1 VEIREVIFAHGHKNV
16 QATHPT
22 TLEITK
28 EEKLTKR
35 GDCIIAVSADKA
47 LTDLS
52 VKFKDYLRKEN
63 ARISLLIEAGEI
75 VDVVNAFGSRKL
87 ILTHPTDM
95 VVRKSNYIC
104 SRTLAIQADKA
115 SIDLSRKLVEKL
127 KNPEQKVKITL
138 TVKTKEPLRL

>member
-16 QATHPT
+16 QATHLT

-75 VDVVNAFGSRKL
+75 IDAVNAFGSPNL

-115 SIDLSRKLVEKL
+115 AIDLSRKLVEKL

-138 TVKTKEPLRL
+138 TVKV

>member
-1 VEIREVIFAHGHKNV
+1 MEIKEVIFAYGHKNI

-22 TLEITK
+22 TLEITR
-28 EEKLTKR
+28 EEKLSKR

-47 LTDLS
+47 LADLNAEL
-52 VKFKDYLRKEN
+52 KDSLRREK
-63 ARISLLIEAGEI
+63 AKISLLIEAGEAA
-75 VDVVNAFGSRKL
+75 DVVNAFGGQKL

-95 VVRKSNYIC
+95 VVRKSGYIC

-115 SIDLSRKLVEKL
+115 AIDLSRNLVEKL

-138 TVKTKEPLRL
+138 TVKV

>member
-1 VEIREVIFAHGHKNV
+1 VEIREVIFANGHKNV

-28 EEKLTKR
+28 ENTLTKK

-47 LTDLS
+47 LADLS
-52 VKFKDYLRKEN
+52 AEFKGYLRREN
-63 ARISLLIEAGEI
+63 AKISLLIEVEEI
-75 VDVVNAFGSRKL
+75 VGVVNAFGSPKL
-87 ILTHPTDM
+87 ILTHPTDI

-115 SIDLSRKLVEKL
+115 AIDLSRKLVEKL
-127 KNPEQKVKITL
+127 KNPEQKAKITL
-138 TVKTKEPLRL
+138 TVKV

>member
-1 VEIREVIFAHGHKNV
+1 MEIKEVILAFGHKNI

-28 EEKLTKR
+28 EETLTKR

-47 LTDLS
+47 LADLN
-52 VKFKDYLRKEN
+52 VDFKDYLRKEN
-63 ARISLLIEAGEI
+63 ARISLLIEAGKI
-75 VDVVNAFGSRKL
+75 ADVINAFGSPKL
-87 ILTHPTDM
+87 ILAHPTDM

-115 SIDLSRKLVEKL
+115 AIDLPRKLVEKL

-138 TVKTKEPLRL
+138 TAKV